1 MKIAEKSA
9 KIKQFYDDPQSVSTV
24 KSGTNSEK
32 KEIAWGSQIRSYVF
46 HPYNLIKDHRTKYET
61 SNIQKVLDGNID
73 EYIKEYLLFNME
85 KNNVK

>member
-1 MKIAEKSA
+1 MERLVNVVEKLSN
-9 KIKQFYDDPQSVSTV
+9 IT
-24 KSGTNSEK
+24 G
-32 KEIAWGSQIRSYVF
+32 
-46 HPYNLIKDHRTKYET
+46 NLIKDHRTNSET